1 MGRVNYPMTFP
12 TPSMLETISSV
23 GVRTTYPDSMV
34 QKKKRNTYPGSGIHV
49 CPVAQEDAYDVCL
62 VGAGGQMERGL
73 AADSGEVWVGV
84 VLDQEDDN
92 VHVPHE
98 RCHVKWSQAR
108 LERKDSGNLLISVLI
123 ILGPLRTTNKR
134 GKINLVICH
143 IKIVILTLMLLVANL
158 ANTK

>member
-1 MGRVNYPMTFP
+1 MTFP

-23 GVRTTYPDSMV
+23 GVRT
-34 QKKKRNTYPGSGIHV
+34 TYPGSGIHV

-108 LERKDSGNLLISVLI
+108 LEWKDSGNSLISVLI
-123 ILGPLRTTNKR
+123 TILITT
-134 GKINLVICH
+134 G
-143 IKIVILTLMLLVANL
+143 
-158 ANTK
+158 